1 MAEVYAGLDHQ
12 LGRSVAVKMLDSGSL
27 AAAGGDLGMQR
38 ARFEREARIAARM
51 TSAHIVTVHD
61 SGVYQ
66 DGRGVRPFLV
76 MELIDGPN
84 LRQRLREPCALP
96 VLLNYLDGALAGL
109 VYAHSEHHVVHR
121 DIKPEN
127 IMVCPDGSAKLTDFG
142 IAVELR
148 ENFQRLTRAH
158 YQVATPAY
166 AAPESLNGGQ
176 LTQLSDVF
184 SFARVCWETLS
195 HVHNGA
201 PLPEPVQ
208 VVLAR
213 ALEPEPA
220 ARQRSAREFQ
230 AQFRQAVAHVAWP
243 LHVAAHRPV
252 REGGGMRHTSVL
264 TPGDMQ
270 DSVQVPTPP
279 KLPTDTTAGFLLA
292 PVIESRQRVLERLS
306 KSDPRYVA
314 GVIAS
319 AAVTGVLLGWLAF
332 LLIGWVIVTLVDQF

>member
-38 ARFEREARIAARM
+38 ARFEREARIAAKM

-61 SGVYQ
+61 SGVCQ
-66 DGRGVRPFLV
+66 DSRGVRPFLV
-76 MELIDGPN
+76 MELVDGPN

-96 VLLNYLDGALAGL
+96 VLLNYLDGALSGL

-127 IMVCPDGSAKLTDFG
+127 IMICPDGSAKLTDFG
-142 IAVELR
+142 IAIELR

-158 YQVATPAY
+158 HQVATPAY
-166 AAPESLNGGQ
+166 AAPETMHGSQ
-176 LTQLSDVF
+176 ATQLSDVF

-195 HVHNGA
+195 HIHGGA

-213 ALEPEPA
+213 ALEPDPA

-230 AQFRQAVAHVAWP
+230 TQFRHAVAHAAWP
-243 LHVAAHRPV
+243 LHAVAHSGASA
-252 REGGGMRHTSVL
+252 GGGMRHTSVL

-270 DSVQVPTPP
+270 ESQQIPTPP
-279 KLPTDTTAGFLLA
+279 RLPTDTTAGFLLA
-292 PVIESRQRVLERLS
+292 PMIDQRQRVLERLS
-306 KSDPRYVA
+306 KNDPRYVA
-314 GVIAS
+314 GVIGA
-319 AAVTGVLLGWLAF
+319 AAVAGALLGWLAF
-332 LLIGWVIVTLVDQF
+332 LLIGWVGVTIVNQF